1 MQYDEIRLTLQ
12 KVLSFPENIEKYL
25 TTEQICNLIKLHYP
39 SIWQEINNSFP
50 NSKEY
55 PMPITQHTASNFVAK
70 ALVYYSRN
78 NGIPGLEQNEL
89 DITNINNKDKT
100 TNAIV
105 VWRLRKI

>member
-12 KVLSFPENIEKYL
+12 KVLSFPENLEEYL

-39 SIWQEINNSFP
+39 SVWQEINNSFP

-55 PMPITQHTASNFVAK
+55 PMPITQYTASNFVAK

-78 NGIPGLEQNEL
+78 NGIPGLEPKEVNS
-89 DITNINNKDKT
+89 DISNKT
-100 TNAIV
+100 ITL
-105 VWRLRKI
+105 WRLKKI